1 MIHGAQAARCWQ
13 RALCRAVGALIPVGC
28 LDVVSRRSKA
38 GASVGDVDVLR
49 VATKSNPNTDVLT
62 SIASSAWA
70 RRSAKNGTGET
81 ASNAEHVGRGVEGG
95 KQVEEGAGKKVEEAP
110 LCQPPAYREK
120 EEGTELADQE
130 PLLRAL
136 YIQSSARRGLL
147 HDLAQVLESARQENL
162 GREGAG
168 PVVAG
173 VGRGE
178 GGGGGS
184 AGAGAYNRSRLAF
197 GGAGAGRPGGGEVV
211 SAAGKV
217 MVDIGVLTRSVQ
229 ALQEAEAIQERTQQL
244 ELVLSK
250 YQDAVVSTVSQ
261 CADMWDYTQPE
272 WRAPGVDAPAS
283 VADGNGKIVIIGG
296 VRYEVEPGM
305 NALRTV
311 NKPHDL
317 LQDPRLSVLREPF
330 FSRGHGG
337 HFGFKADVAERVR
350 RVSESLTA
358 ALKTSS
364 RCHPSR
370 TPPDHMDG
378 TSATSAFPNPSAER
392 HVCSSMQQHSVRGG
406 EEARSFGWTADAV
419 REWRGAGLLGRSA
432 SEQPLPSGSAS
443 TPPAWG
449 SASSPTAD
457 AGRGGQSTDGSE
469 HRRRSVDGL
478 LRMDVEACQG
488 LDRPGAYYKAL
499 TSLLAPEALLVESQV
514 ADASGVA
521 AFRDQAGFFFVVR
534 GSFGASALPCCR
546 YSCCGA
552 RGALEGRSEAG
563 AGRQRLTL
571 SLAPS

>member
-1 MIHGAQAARCWQ
+1 MIHCAQAARCWQ
-13 RALCRAVGALIPVGC
+13 CALCRAVGALIPIGC
-28 LDVVSRRSKA
+28 LGVVSRRSKA
-38 GASVGDVDVLR
+38 GASVSDVDVLR

-70 RRSAKNGTGET
+70 RRSAKNGT
-81 ASNAEHVGRGVEGG
+81 AVSNAEHVGRGGEGG
-95 KQVEEGAGKKVEEAP
+95 RKVEEGTGKKVEEAP
-110 LCQPPAYREK
+110 PDQPPAHSKK

-147 HDLAQVLESARQENL
+147 HDLAQVLESARQGNL
-162 GREGAG
+162 GREGTG

-173 VGRGE
+173 VGRGG

-217 MVDIGVLTRSVQ
+217 MVDMGVLTRSVQ
-229 ALQEAEAIQERTQQL
+229 ALQEAEALQERIQQL

-250 YQDAVVSTVSQ
+250 YQDAVVTTVSQ
-261 CADMWDYTQPE
+261 CADMWDYTQPG

-296 VRYEVEPGM
+296 VRYEVEPGV

-358 ALKTSS
+358 ALKTSCD
-364 RCHPSR
+364 CHPSR
-370 TPPDHMDG
+370 TPDDN
-378 TSATSAFPNPSAER
+378 SAASFPNPSAER
-392 HVCSSMQQHSVRGG
+392 HVGSSMQGHSVRGG
-406 EEARSFGWTADAV
+406 EEAKSFGWTADAV
-419 REWRGAGLLGRSA
+419 REWRGAGIRGRSA
-432 SEQPLPSGSAS
+432 SEQPLPSSNAS
-443 TPPAWG
+443 PPPAG
-449 SASSPTAD
+449 AASSLTAD
-457 AGRGGQSTDGSE
+457 AGRCGRSTDGSE

-488 LDRPGAYYKAL
+488 LDTPGAYYKAL

-521 AFRDQAGFFFVVR
+521 AFRDQAGFFYVIR
-534 GSFGASALPCCR
+534 GSFSASVLPCSRC
-546 YSCCGA
+546 SCCGA
-552 RGALEGRSEAG
+552 VLHSKGRREAG
-563 AGRQRLTL
+563 AVVALRDKSSWWCR
-571 SLAPS
+571 